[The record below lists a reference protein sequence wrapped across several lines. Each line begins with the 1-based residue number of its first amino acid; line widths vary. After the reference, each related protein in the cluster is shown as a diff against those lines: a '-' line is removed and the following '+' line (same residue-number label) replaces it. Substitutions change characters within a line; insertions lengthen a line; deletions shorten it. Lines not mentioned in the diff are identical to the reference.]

1 MSTVRQHILEALKGR
16 VEAIQVVD
24 GFATDAGLSVFLGE
38 RPRLGPD
45 DPEIAIAIVVFDDV
59 VKSQGRKYFIALPV
73 GICALARADLD
84 APWTSVEAIL
94 GDLKKAVELEDLT
107 LGGLL
112 RANFERG
119 STRTLD
125 RESGTTTVGAMVT
138 YELQYSETW
147 GKP

>member
-1 MSTVRQHILEALKGR
+1 MSTVRQLILEALKGR

-45 DPEIAIAIVVFDDV
+45 DPEIAIALVVFDDV

-73 GICALARADLD
+73 GLCAIAKADLD
-84 APWTSVEAIL
+84 EPWAAIEAVL
-94 GDLKKAVELEDLT
+94 GDIKTAVELDDRT

-112 RANFERG
+112 RMPFERG
-119 STRTLD
+119 QTRTID
-125 RESGTTTVGAMVT
+125 RETGSTTVGVMVT
-138 YELQYSETW
+138 YELGYSETW
-147 GKP
+147 GAP